1 MNAREYIVS
10 KQIQW
15 ALNRGIKLKG
25 SKGQRGRRTYTRTLE
40 QNLLGSLHPAVR
52 KQFENADGAEL
63 KSSQGNPSK
72 MQAVHSSSALGVNI
86 FQYWLRKKQVPVMA
100 AACGFC
106 RKGVSTP
113 EKIVFEDKYPIE
125 DEFQFPPNID
135 VVIHNSPASRFK
147 VFAVECKFTEA
158 YNSRGHTGL
167 KPEYLKLGMIWDDI
181 PALRDLAK
189 SLCPDDKRFRHLH
202 AAQLIKH
209 ILGLKEKSAKD
220 RFRLLYLWYDVLGE
234 EGCIHRKEIEAF
246 TVVARSD
253 GIKFHS
259 LSYQELIVRL
269 AKECGPEHKQYI
281 KYITGRYL

>member
-25 SKGQRGRRTYTRTLE
+25 SKGRRGRRTYTPTLE
-40 QNLLGSLHPAVR
+40 QNLFEPLKTAVR
-52 KQFENADGAEL
+52 DCFERGDGTEIN
-63 KSSQGNPSK
+63 SIHGNPAK
-72 MQAVHSSSALGVNI
+72 MQAVHSSSALGVNV
-86 FQYWLRKKQVPVMA
+86 FQYWLRKKHVPVIA

-106 RKGVSTP
+106 RRGVNAS
-113 EKIVFEDKYPIE
+113 KDIVFEKKYPI
-125 DEFQFPPNID
+125 DDRFRFAPNID

-147 VFAVECKFTEA
+147 VFAVECKFAEA

-167 KPEYLKLGMIWDDI
+167 KQKYLKLGMIWDDI
-181 PALRDLAK
+181 PALRGLAK

-209 ILGLKEKSAKD
+209 MLGLKKEFAKD

-269 AKECGPEHKQYI
+269 AKECGPEHEEYI
-281 KYITGRYL
+281 RYITDRYL